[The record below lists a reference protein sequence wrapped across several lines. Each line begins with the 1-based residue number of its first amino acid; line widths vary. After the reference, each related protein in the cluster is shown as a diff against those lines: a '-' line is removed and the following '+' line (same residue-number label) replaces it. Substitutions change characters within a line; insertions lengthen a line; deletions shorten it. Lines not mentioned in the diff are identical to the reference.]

1 MPILGSML
9 ACHSLEDGGQAQHNV
24 HDSPEAK
31 GDGVDERSV
40 EYVSEQFNANDPT
53 FEAFSDVFARFQ
65 LSTDE
70 SVVSL

>member
-1 MPILGSML
+1 VL
-9 ACHSLEDGGQAQHNV
+9 ASHSPEDGGQAQHDV

-31 GDGVDERSV
+31 GNGVDERSV
-40 EYVSEQFNANDPT
+40 EYVSEQFNANDPA

-65 LSTDE
+65 LSPDE